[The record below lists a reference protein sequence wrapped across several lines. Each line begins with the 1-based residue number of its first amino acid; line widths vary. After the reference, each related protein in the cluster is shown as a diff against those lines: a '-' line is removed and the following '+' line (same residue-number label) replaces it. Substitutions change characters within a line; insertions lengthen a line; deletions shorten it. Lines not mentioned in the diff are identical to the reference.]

1 MDRTTAR
8 MACSA
13 KATQAL
19 AASAAACEASA
30 EEAPASEAGAKE
42 AKASAAK
49 VRRVALVAPSGFLPD
64 PAVADRAASFFAG
77 RGWRVCA
84 GETVF
89 AREMRFAGSDELR
102 AAELQR
108 FATDRA
114 LDVVVAARGGYGL
127 SRLLDRLDFKA
138 IGEAGRILVG
148 YSDFTAFGLA
158 LLARA
163 GAISYQGPSAA
174 DFASGGDRE
183 FTLHSFFETIEQ
195 PQVSIEFVADGPD
208 LDVQGRLWGGNLSM
222 LCALVGTP
230 YLPRVRG
237 GILFLEDVNEPAYRI
252 ERMLL
257 QLMHAGI
264 LQCQRAIV
272 LGDFAPMPVLPT
284 DNGFDLPQALRY
296 VRSVL
301 PTPVLTGLPFGHG
314 PRRLTLPIGA
324 PGRLQVRAERASL
337 KFHGHPVLS

>member
-1 MDRTTAR
+1 MERTPAR
-8 MACSA
+8 GPASS
-13 KATQAL
+13 KATAGL
-19 AASAAACEASA
+19 AASAAAQ
-30 EEAPASEAGAKE
+30 
-42 AKASAAK
+42 AAK
-49 VRRVALVAPSGFLPD
+49 VRCVGLVAPSGFLPD
-64 PAVADRAASFFAG
+64 PGVADRAASFFTA

-102 AAELQR
+102 ASELQR

-114 LDVVVAARGGYGL
+114 LDLVVAARGGYGV
-127 SRLLDRLDFKA
+127 SRLLDRLDFRA
-138 IGEAGRILVG
+138 IGEARRILVG

-163 GAISYQGPSAA
+163 GAVSFQGPSAA
-174 DFASGGDRE
+174 DFGSRGDSE
-183 FTLHSFFETIEQ
+183 FTMHSFFEAIEQ
-195 PQVSIEFVADGPD
+195 PEVSIEFAADGPD
-208 LDVQGRLWGGNLSM
+208 LEVQGRLWGGNLSM

-257 QLMHAGI
+257 HLLQAGI
-264 LQCQRAIV
+264 LQRQRAIL
-272 LGDFAPMPVLPT
+272 LGDFAPMPTLPT
-284 DNGFDLPQALRY
+284 DNGFDLSAAVRY

-301 PTPVLTGLPFGHG
+301 PTPVVSGLPFGHG
-314 PRRLTLPIGA
+314 VRRLTLPIGA
-324 PGRLQVRAERASL
+324 SGRLQVRADRARL
-337 KFHGHPVLS
+337 KYRGHPVLG